1 MVSGQFEGPRATY
14 HVNPSFALSSHI
26 KLITKSWL
34 LAWVFLLDLSSPS
47 WELSGCVVVVLNV
60 CHLIGIAFA
69 LHWTVDLYFMAS
81 LWMPKSD
88 VLQKNK
94 SRVHHWVLALLAA
107 CNISVQKTTRR
118 LAFAV
123 RWSGRINLFPSPP
136 NITESFQTPI
146 NLPSGLI
153 PLTPSEM
160 KNLGLKKL
168 RGWQNMSSGYAPPN
182 QKLNFFWLSRILLG
196 LPVCAN

>member
-1 MVSGQFEGPRATY
+1 M
-14 HVNPSFALSSHI
+14 
-26 KLITKSWL
+26 
-34 LAWVFLLDLSSPS
+34 FLLDLSSPS

-60 CHLIGIAFA
+60 CHLISIAFA
-69 LHWTVDLYFMAS
+69 LHWTVGLYFMAS

-94 SRVHHWVLALLAA
+94 FRVHHWVLALLAA
-107 CNISVQKTTRR
+107 CNNSVQKTTRC

-146 NLPSGLI
+146 NLPSGSI

-160 KNLGLKKL
+160 KNSGLRKL
-168 RGWQNMSSGYAPPN
+168 RGCQNMSSGYAPH
-182 QKLNFFWLSRILLG
+182 QMGRLNFSDCLEYRWVFQS
-196 LPVCAN
+196 AN